1 MLAHRHAAEIEAI
14 RRDALDAPATTRREE
29 RALVMAGG
37 SPPGWETFLAK
48 VRGESY
54 RVTDDDVQRLR
65 RAGFSEDA
73 IFELTVAAA
82 VGVAYERLLTARRAL
97 GLDP

>member
-14 RRDALDAPATTRREE
+14 RRDVLDAAATTPREE
-29 RALVMAGG
+29 RALVIAGG
-37 SPPGWETFLAK
+37 SPPGWESFLAK

-54 RVTDDDVQRLR
+54 RVTDEDVQALR

-73 IFELTVAAA
+73 IFELTVAAS

-97 GLDP
+97 DID